1 MTTTFN
7 LARPW
12 APFALAVASTT
23 VLLGGCGGSD
33 NDNNSGSTSPT
44 VAAISCAE
52 LAGKTVPASQIG
64 LPTGGAT
71 VTAATAVKSSDSGNT
86 NGDYCKVTGTIAP
99 DATVAATG
107 TPVINFQLNLPETW
121 NGKSVH
127 MGGGGYNG
135 TVVTGTTAVSFAP
148 GSVPLAQ
155 GYATFG
161 SDSGHV
167 GNSATADFA
176 LNEGA
181 LLNFGY
187 QHLKKTRDTALALIK
202 LRYAKSVDKSYFAG
216 ASTGGREGM
225 TVVERFPTDYDGVI
239 ANAPAIYF
247 WGMRLIGIRMGQAS
261 YATPGGFIPTA
272 KLDLL
277 RKTAI
282 DACDSDD
289 GAADRIISNVE
300 ACRTKQAAIIAQ
312 LRCPNGADAG
322 ATCLSD
328 AQLNTARA
336 ISDDVVLPYQLAFGV
351 NRYPGYNLFQGAD
364 FGHGLG
370 MGTSATAVSPPTVAA
385 NGYLYTQGDNYL
397 KYLITKNPA
406 FNSLAFNINSP
417 GQYQQSLVQSSD
429 VVGAMN
435 PDTSAFRA
443 RGGKLIVLQ
452 GLADDAVSPNGT
464 ITYYQDQVGRYG
476 QSAVSSFFRLYT
488 VPGFGHGIGEFVP
501 SWDAMGALDR
511 WVSQGT
517 APETLVGTDTNT
529 ATSGRSRPLCVYP
542 TFPRYSG
549 SGDLNAAASY
559 RCATQ

>member
-1 MTTTFN
+1 MTDSTT
-7 LARPW
+7 LGRPW
-12 APFALAVASTT
+12 APLAVVTMSAA
-23 VLLGGCGGSD
+23 VLLGGCGGGND
-33 NDNNSGSTSPT
+33 DDNNNTPI
-44 VAAISCAE
+44 VAAVSCAE
-52 LAGKTVPASQIG
+52 LAGRTIPAAQIG

-71 VTAATAVKSSDSGNT
+71 VTAATAVKSTDSGNT
-86 NGDYCKVTGTIAP
+86 NGDYCKITGTIAP

-107 TPVINFQLNLPETW
+107 TPVINFQLNLPESW

-167 GNSATADFA
+167 GTSATADFA
-176 LNEGA
+176 LNEAA

-187 QHLKKTRDTALALIK
+187 QHLKKTRDTAFALIK
-202 LRYAKSVDKSYFAG
+202 LRYAKSPDKSYFAG

-225 TVVERFPTDYDGVI
+225 TVVERFPADYDGVI

-247 WGMRLIGIRMGQAS
+247 WGMRLIGIRIGQAA
-261 YATPGGFIPTA
+261 YTAPGGFISTA

-282 DACDSDD
+282 DVCDSDD

-300 ACRTKQAAIIAQ
+300 ACRSKQAAIIAQ
-312 LRCPNGADAG
+312 LRCPNGTDTG

-328 AQLNTARA
+328 AQLNTART
-336 ISDDVVLPYQLAFGV
+336 ISDDLVLPYQLAFGV
-351 NRYPGYNLFQGAD
+351 SRYPGYNLFQGAD

-370 MGTSATAVSPPTVAA
+370 MGNSATAVSPPTVAA

-397 KYLITKNPA
+397 KYLITKDPA
-406 FNSLAFNINSP
+406 FSSLAFDINSP
-417 GQYQQSLVQSSD
+417 GRYQQRLVESSD

-464 ITYYQDQVGRYG
+464 IAYYQDQVGRYG
-476 QSAVSSFFRLYT
+476 QSAVSSFFRLYA

-511 WVSQGT
+511 WVSQGN

-529 ATSGRSRPLCVYP
+529 ATNGRSRPLCVYP
-542 TFPRYSG
+542 SFPRYSG
-549 SGDLNAAASY
+549 NGDLNAAASY

>member
-1 MTTTFN
+1 MKRNRVLYGRPAVSFVLATTSATFI
-7 LARPW
+7 LA
-12 APFALAVASTT
+12 
-23 VLLGGCGGSD
+23 GCGGGNDD
-33 NDNNSGSTSPT
+33 NQASSNPV
-44 VAAISCAE
+44 VAAIACAE
-52 LAGKTVPASQIG
+52 LAGKTVPAAAIG
-64 LPTGGAT
+64 LPTNGARVTSAT
-71 VTAATAVKSSDSGNT
+71 VVKAGDAGNT
-86 NGDYCKVTGTIAP
+86 NGDYCRLTGTIAP
-99 DATVAATG
+99 DAAVAATG
-107 TPVINFQLNLPETW
+107 TPDINFQINLPETW
-121 NGKSVH
+121 NGKTVH

-176 LNEGA
+176 LNEAA

-187 QHLKKTRDTALALIK
+187 QHLKKTRDTAFALIK
-202 LRYAKSVDKSYFAG
+202 LRYAKSPDKSYFAG

-225 TVVERFPTDYDGVI
+225 TVVERYPADYDGVI

-247 WGMRLIGIRMGQAS
+247 WGMRLIGIKIGQAS
-261 YATPGGFIPTA
+261 YATPGGFVPTA

-282 DACDSDD
+282 DACDLDD

-300 ACRTKQAAIIAQ
+300 ACRVRQAAIIAT
-312 LRCPNGADAG
+312 LRCSDGTDQG

-328 AQLNTARA
+328 AQLNTART

-351 NRYPGYNLFQGAD
+351 NRYRGYNLFQGAD

-370 MGTSATAVSPPTVAA
+370 MGSSATAVSPPTVAA

-397 KYLITKNPA
+397 KYLITKNPSL
-406 FNSLAFNINSP
+406 NSLNFDINNPGAF
-417 GQYQQSLVQSSD
+417 QQRLVESSD

-464 ITYYQDQVGRYG
+464 IAYYQDQVARYG
-476 QSAVSSFFRLYT
+476 QPTVSSFFRLYA
-488 VPGFGHGIGEFVP
+488 VPGFGHGLGEFVP
-501 SWDAMGALDR
+501 AWDAMGALDR
-511 WVSQGT
+511 WITQGS

-542 TFPRYSG
+542 AFPRYSG
-549 SGDLNAAASY
+549 TGSINAAASY
-559 RCATQ
+559 SCATQ

>member
-1 MTTTFN
+1 MKRTRVLYGRPAASLIFAATSATFI
-7 LARPW
+7 LA
-12 APFALAVASTT
+12 
-23 VLLGGCGGSD
+23 GCGGSN
-33 NDNNSGSTSPT
+33 NDEPSSNPV
-44 VAAISCAE
+44 VAAIACAE
-52 LAGKTVPASQIG
+52 LAGKTVPASAIG
-64 LPTGGAT
+64 LPTNGAR
-71 VTAATAVKSSDSGNT
+71 VTAATVVKAGDAGNT
-86 NGDYCKVTGTIAP
+86 NGDYCKLTGTIAP
-99 DATVAATG
+99 DAAVAATG
-107 TPVINFQLNLPETW
+107 TPDINFQINLPETW
-121 NGKSVH
+121 NGKTVH

-176 LNEGA
+176 LNEAA

-187 QHLKKTRDTALALIK
+187 QHLKKTRDTAFALIK
-202 LRYAKSVDKSYFAG
+202 LRYARSPDKSYFAG

-225 TVVERFPTDYDGVI
+225 TVVERYPADYDGVI

-247 WGMRLIGIRMGQAS
+247 WGMRLIGIKIGQAS

-282 DACDSDD
+282 DACDLDD

-300 ACRTKQAAIIAQ
+300 ACRTRQAAIIST
-312 LRCPNGADAG
+312 LRCANGADQG

-351 NRYPGYNLFQGAD
+351 NRYRGYNLFQGAD

-370 MGTSATAVSPPTVAA
+370 MGSSATAVSPPTVAA

-397 KYLITKNPA
+397 KYLITKNPSL
-406 FNSLAFNINSP
+406 NSLTFDINNPGAF
-417 GQYQQSLVQSSD
+417 QQRLVESSD

-464 ITYYQDQVGRYG
+464 IAYYQDQVTRYG
-476 QSAVSSFFRLYT
+476 QPAVSSFFRLYT
-488 VPGFGHGIGEFVP
+488 VPGFGHGLGEFVP

-511 WVSQGT
+511 WVTQGV

-542 TFPRYSG
+542 AFPRYSG
-549 SGDLNAAASY
+549 TGSINAAASY
-559 RCATQ
+559 SCATQ

>member
-1 MTTTFN
+1 MPAFRN
-7 LARPW
+7 SV
-12 APFALAVASTT
+12 APLKLLRSRGVKLCTVSAV
-23 VLLGGCGGSD
+23 
-33 NDNNSGSTSPT
+33 
-44 VAAISCAE
+44 SCAE
-52 LAGKTVPASQIG
+52 LAGKTVPAAQIG
-64 LPTGGAT
+64 LPTGGAR
-71 VTAATAVKSSDSGNT
+71 VTAAVAVKSGASGNT
-86 NGDYCKVTGTIAP
+86 NGDYCMVTGTIAP
-99 DATVAATG
+99 DAAAAATG
-107 TPVINFQLNLPETW
+107 TPVINFQLNLPESW
-121 NGKSVH
+121 NGKTVH

-135 TVVTGTTAVSFAP
+135 TVVTGTTAVGFAP

-167 GNSATADFA
+167 GNSASAEFA

-187 QHLKKTRDTALALIK
+187 QHLKKTHDAAFALINM
-202 LRYAKSVDKSYFAG
+202 RYARTPEKSYFAG

-225 TVVERFPTDYDGVI
+225 TVVQRYPNDYDGVI

-247 WGMRLIGIRMGQAS
+247 WGMRLIGIRIGQAS
-261 YATPGGFIPTA
+261 YVTPGGFVPTA
-272 KLDLL
+272 KFDLL

-282 DACDSDD
+282 DACDTDD
-289 GAADRIISNVE
+289 GVADRIISNVE
-300 ACRTKQAAIIAQ
+300 ACRAKQATIFTQ
-312 LRCPNGADAG
+312 LRCPNGTDQG

-328 AQLNTARA
+328 AQLATARA

-351 NRYPGYNLFQGAD
+351 NRYAGYNLFQGAD

-370 MGTSATAVSPPTVAA
+370 MGTSATAVTPPTVAL

-397 KYLITKNPA
+397 KYLITKDPN

-417 GQYQQSLVQSSD
+417 GQYQQRLVESSD

-435 PDTSAFRA
+435 PDTTAFLA

-464 ITYYQDQVGRYG
+464 ITYYKDQVRRYG
-476 QSAVSSFFRLYT
+476 QNVVDAFFRLYA

-501 SWDAMGALDR
+501 AWDAMNALDR
-511 WVSQGT
+511 WVTRGV
-517 APETLVGTDTNT
+517 APETMIGTDTNT
-529 ATSGRSRPLCVYP
+529 ATSGRSRPLCLYP
-542 TFPRYSG
+542 AFPRYCG
-549 SGDLNAAASY
+549 SGDINAAASY

>member
-1 MTTTFN
+1 MKRN
-7 LARPW
+7 RVLYGRPA
-12 APFALAVASTT
+12 APFILAATAAT
-23 VLLGGCGGSD
+23 FLLSGCGGGNDD
-33 NDNNSGSTSPT
+33 NQASSNPV
-44 VAAISCAE
+44 VAAIACAE
-52 LAGKTVPASQIG
+52 LAGKTVPASAIG
-64 LPTGGAT
+64 LPTNGAR
-71 VTAATAVKSSDSGNT
+71 VTAATVIKAGDAGNT
-86 NGDYCKVTGTIAP
+86 NGDYCKLTGTIAP

-107 TPVINFQLNLPETW
+107 TPDINFQINLPETW
-121 NGKSVH
+121 NGKTVH

-176 LNEGA
+176 LNEAA

-187 QHLKKTRDTALALIK
+187 QHLKKTRDTAFALIK
-202 LRYAKSVDKSYFAG
+202 LRYAKSPDKSYFAG

-225 TVVERFPTDYDGVI
+225 TVVERYPADYDGVI

-247 WGMRLIGIRMGQAS
+247 WGMRLIGIKIGQAS
-261 YATPGGFIPTA
+261 YATAGGFIPTA

-282 DACDSDD
+282 DACDLDD

-300 ACRTKQAAIIAQ
+300 ACRARQAAIIAT
-312 LRCPNGADAG
+312 LRCADGTDQGAS
-322 ATCLSD
+322 CLSD
-328 AQLNTARA
+328 AQIRTART
-336 ISDDVVLPYQLAFGV
+336 ISDDVVLPYPLAFGV
-351 NRYPGYNLFQGAD
+351 NRYRGYNLIQGAD

-370 MGTSATAVSPPTVAA
+370 MGSSATAVSPPTVAA

-397 KYLITKNPA
+397 KYLITKNPSL
-406 FNSLAFNINSP
+406 NSLTFDINNPGAF
-417 GQYQQSLVQSSD
+417 QQRLVDSSD

-464 ITYYQDQVGRYG
+464 IAYYQDQVARYG
-476 QSAVSSFFRLYT
+476 QPTVSSFFRLYT
-488 VPGFGHGIGEFVP
+488 VPGFGHGLGEFVP

-511 WVSQGT
+511 WVTQGS

-542 TFPRYSG
+542 AFPRYSG
-549 SGDLNAAASY
+549 SGSINAAASY
-559 RCATQ
+559 SCATQ